1 MTNIEIAKY
10 EVEKK
15 NVVIAYLLW
24 WFLGFFGVHRFYMNR
39 PKSLFMLLLGIVSF
53 LTLFIGIGVIL
64 FIPLWIWWFVDAFF
78 VHKWVTNY
86 NLSLLETYAKSDLK
100 V

>member
-1 MTNIEIAKY
+1 MTNIDLARY
-10 EVEKK
+10 EVQKK
-15 NVVIAYLLW
+15 NMLIAYLLW
-24 WFLGFFGVHRFYMNR
+24 WFLGLFGVHRFYMNQ
-39 PKSLFMLLLGIVSF
+39 PKALLMLIVGIITF

-78 VHKWVTNY
+78 LHKWVTKY
-86 NLSLLETYAKSDLK
+86 NLSLLDTYTQRESK